1 MTTTLMPNPVELS
14 LTESQMDPAASKGRT
29 FMETVM
35 YGLAAVALAPIP
47 GLVVASNMMPAEL
60 RGSNAAPQQERIS

>member
-1 MTTTLMPNPVELS
+1 MTTTLMPNPVEFS
-14 LTESQMDPAASKGRT
+14 LTETQMDSAATKGRT
-29 FMETVM
+29 FMETIM

-60 RGSNAAPQQERIS
+60 RSSTAAPQQERIS